1 MGGPVTD
8 HANFKIWRQDR
19 RTVLYISVTLSY
31 AIDLEETMVWC
42 WKGVWVN
49 GIPRNSEDPRI
60 WQDLKDH
67 FSSNRQPR
75 CEQIYI
81 NCGLLSKDNLR
92 TLPFLRY
99 ASTKTSIVESHAHSR
114 RLYWVVRI
122 AAGMENKK
130 MTHQRSWI
138 KLHNVTR
145 VVYSSDEPT

>member
-1 MGGPVTD
+1 MGRQRPREFQNLKPSAARLYFIFLS
-8 HANFKIWRQDR
+8 HFIMPLLQKKIWCDAGRVYGSTVFHATR
-19 RTVLYISVTLSY
+19 R
-31 AIDLEETMVWC
+31 
-42 WKGVWVN
+42 
-49 GIPRNSEDPRI
+49 IPESERI
-60 WQDLKDH
+60 WKDH

-122 AAGMENKK
+122 AAGMESKK

-138 KLHNVTR
+138 KFHNVTR

>member
-1 MGGPVTD
+1 MGRQRPREFQNLKPSAARLYFIFLS
-8 HANFKIWRQDR
+8 HFIMPLLQKKIWCDAGRVYGSRYSTATR
-19 RTVLYISVTLSY
+19 R
-31 AIDLEETMVWC
+31 
-42 WKGVWVN
+42 
-49 GIPRNSEDPRI
+49 IPESERI
-60 WQDLKDH
+60 WKDH